1 MKTLIVEESEN
12 GLRLDELLFKRG
24 IYLSRSQA
32 NLAVHEGKVLVG
44 QKNKKAG
51 YMCRTGEIISYE
63 EKTSQPLNLKPEAI
77 PLSIVY
83 EDEDILVI
91 NKQRGLIVHPGNGNY
106 EHTLVNALL
115 FHYQNLPLNNDDPA
129 RPGIVHRIDKETTG
143 LLVVAKKEEALRAL
157 SKQLIGHQ
165 MKRHYLCLTHGIP
178 TSLKGTIIAPLGRDP
193 HNPLKQAVVSNGKEA
208 ITDFRLL
215 KKYGKHALLDVN
227 LRTGRTHQIRV
238 HLNYLNL
245 PIEGDLLYGKN
256 NHDLFNKGQLLHAY
270 RLELKHPRSGEIMNF
285 YAPLPEDFLSVLA
298 SLRVS

>member
-51 YMCRTGEIISYE
+51 YMCRTGETISYE

-83 EDEDILVI
+83 EDEDILVV
-91 NKQRGLIVHPGNGNY
+91 NKQRGLIVHPGNGNC

-129 RPGIVHRIDKETTG
+129 RPGKIG
-143 LLVVAKKEEALRAL
+143 RA
-157 SKQLIGHQ
+157 H
-165 MKRHYLCLTHGIP
+165 
-178 TSLKGTIIAPLGRDP
+178 
-193 HNPLKQAVVSNGKEA
+193 V
-208 ITDFRLL
+208 
-215 KKYGKHALLDVN
+215 
-227 LRTGRTHQIRV
+227 
-238 HLNYLNL
+238 
-245 PIEGDLLYGKN
+245 
-256 NHDLFNKGQLLHAY
+256 
-270 RLELKHPRSGEIMNF
+270 
-285 YAPLPEDFLSVLA
+285 
-298 SLRVS
+298 